1 MAGSPYR
8 KDLNVALLSLMEKGI
23 LSQLKKKWWDQ
34 MEGGGRCP
42 MVLLTNPKSSVEVK
56 VKS

>member
-34 MEGGGRCP
+34 EDGGSSCP
-42 MVLLTNPKSSVEVK
+42 EVIFSK
-56 VKS
+56 LIFLPSFI